1 MFYQQTI
8 LDNGITVI
16 TERMDS
22 VASVALG
29 MWVRVG
35 SRDETTGQAGMS
47 HFMEHMMFKGTPTRT
62 AMDISRSFDA
72 MGAEL
77 NAFTSKETTCYYA
90 RFLDAHLE
98 EAFTI
103 LADMVVNST
112 FTDED
117 ISSEREVVLEEIART
132 TDTPE
137 DYVFDVASDALW
149 PTAPLGRPVLGH
161 RDTVSL
167 FDHADC
173 AAYHTAR
180 YTASNL
186 VVSAAGNLDHDEI
199 VRLAQNKLGGLFKGK
214 RLTRVEHPAQT
225 NRPMALLKRETEQAH
240 VVYTLPYLPANDPDR
255 FAATLLDSVLG
266 GGMSSRLFQE
276 VREKRGLVYA
286 IYTYAS
292 SYEGAG
298 SYGVYAGTR
307 PANIEQVVAITVEEL
322 RKMHASGV
330 SAEELARAK
339 ESSIGQ
345 LALAM
350 ESPRQHMVMLGRNRV
365 LDHDLLSI
373 EETEERVRAV
383 RLEDVS
389 RVADRVFSG
398 VPTLA
403 IISNM
408 ESDQLSGCFADQ
420 DVLRP

>member
-1 MFYQQTI
+1 
-8 LDNGITVI
+8 
-16 TERMDS
+16 
-22 VASVALG
+22 
-29 MWVRVG
+29 
-35 SRDETTGQAGMS
+35 
-47 HFMEHMMFKGTPTRT
+47 MFKGTPTRT